1 MNYKKVLLI
10 THEYPPIGGP
20 ASIRYMQFSKYLPNY
35 GWKPIVLTVKN
46 PSFLI
51 KKDKSLKVPRNTKI
65 YRSITIPTFTLYK
78 ALSYFIGNKASDAIF
93 FPDPYI
99 GWILNTIIKGYQ
111 IIRKEKID
119 LILVGCS
126 PNSSAIIG
134 YILKKLTKKPF
145 IIDFRD
151 PYAGNPSNDYFSGI
165 HKYIDKKLEQ
175 RIIQSLDSAIT
186 VTESFI
192 KYFPYK
198 EKFTVIP
205 NGYFDLVLNKEKP
218 TEKYEEFTIST
229 IGAIYS
235 GELWINFLRALKIFQ
250 KKSNLKIRVLFIGY
264 GSQRLLEPIAKK
276 LNLADIIQ
284 YTGFIPNEE
293 CNMVLEKSHLLVINL
308 PAHKNSA
315 LVVKIFSMI
324 HSDSPILGIM
334 DQSSETAN
342 FILKSKTGI
351 VVKNTMQDILEGL
364 MELIDA
370 KFDRNWQYIQ
380 LFDRK
385 NLTAKFAEVF
395 NKVIEKTKK
404 N

>member
-1 MNYKKVLLI
+1 MNSKKVLLI

-20 ASIRYMQFSKYLPNY
+20 ASIRYVQFTKYLPKY
-35 GWKPIVLTVKN
+35 GWKPIILTVKN

-51 KKDKSLKVPRNTKI
+51 KRDNSLKVPRNTRI
-65 YRSITIPTFTLYK
+65 FRSVTIPTFTLSK
-78 ALSYFIGNKASDAIF
+78 ALSYFIGGRASDAIF

-99 GWILNTIIKGYQ
+99 GWIFSTIIKGYQ

-119 LILVGCS
+119 LIFVGCS

-145 IIDFRD
+145 IVDFRD
-151 PYAGNPSNDYFSGI
+151 PYAENPTGSYFSRI

-175 RIIQSLDSAIT
+175 KILQSLDSAIT
-186 VTESFI
+186 VTASCI

-198 EKFTVIP
+198 EKFVVIP
-205 NGYFDLVLNKEKP
+205 NGYFDLVLEKEKSA
-218 TEKYEEFTIST
+218 EKYEEFTIST
-229 IGAIYS
+229 VGAIYS
-235 GELWINFLRALKIFQ
+235 GELWINFLKALKIFQ
-250 KKSNLKIRVLFIGY
+250 KKTNLKIRVLFIGY
-264 GSQRLLEPIAKK
+264 GHQKRIEPIAKN
-276 LNLADIIQ
+276 LNVSSMIQ
-284 YTGFIPNEE
+284 YTGFVPNEE
-293 CNMVLEKSHLLVINL
+293 CNAMMEKSHLLVINL
-308 PAHKNSA
+308 PADKNIA

-324 HSDSPILGIM
+324 HSESPILGIM

-351 VVKNTMQDILEGL
+351 VVKNTVQDIFEGL
-364 MELIDA
+364 MKLIDA
-370 KFDRNWQYIQ
+370 KFERNWSYIQ

-385 NLTAKFAEVF
+385 NLTVKLADVF
-395 NKVIEKTKK
+395 NRVIEETKK